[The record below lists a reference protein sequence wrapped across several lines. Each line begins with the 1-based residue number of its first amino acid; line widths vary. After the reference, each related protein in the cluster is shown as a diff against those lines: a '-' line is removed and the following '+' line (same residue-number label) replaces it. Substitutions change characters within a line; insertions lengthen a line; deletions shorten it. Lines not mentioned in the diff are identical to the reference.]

1 MRSLSKNWNVSELTI
16 RVDRLRLRLRGVS
29 AEDARLAAAVLGRTV
44 AEGLAAEAPA
54 GASGRAAIASV
65 NLGAV
70 PLAMAARPEAVRAAI
85 AHSISKAL
93 GERLPSEGGQL

>member
-16 RVDRLRLRLRGVS
+16 RVDRLRLRGVS

-54 GASGRAAIASV
+54 GASGRAAIA
-65 NLGAV
+65 
-70 PLAMAARPEAVRAAI
+70 
-85 AHSISKAL
+85 HSISKAL

>member
-54 GASGRAAIASV
+54 GASGRAAIA
-65 NLGAV
+65 
-70 PLAMAARPEAVRAAI
+70 
-85 AHSISKAL
+85 HSISKAL